1 MTPLEY
7 FLLVL
12 VFTING
18 IGLGW
23 GLACLYF
30 QKKLMDAMRPRPDE
44 PREPWEKSPDWW
56 KG

>member
-7 FLLVL
+7 ILLVV

-23 GLACLYF
+23 GFACLYF
-30 QKKLMDAMRPRPDE
+30 QNRMLKNIAPRPDE

-56 KG
+56 KH